1 MAENLGAIRYEI
13 DINTAN
19 MLRGEAAIDKSISGI
34 VKDFDRADK
43 AVRDFEESQRKLGR
57 TINAM
62 GQVLDKNGDVLAG
75 LSNEYRQLAKT
86 ADTSFQNVNT
96 RVNGVAQAVNG
107 QLNQALTNTSY
118 QIQDIAVQLAGGQ
131 NPFLVMA
138 QQIPQLLVGFGALA
152 AGIGAAVAVLG
163 GLYLAFGDSAS
174 NAEKLEKAIEQV
186 KAVMT
191 VGADGVANYSDE
203 LKELNHVSENLTKIK
218 LAIALTDNQKALSG
232 IKSEFADLRS
242 SLFNFQEDS
251 DEAAKRLTGLT
262 DKAPDV
268 LGLASALQS
277 LTKVTD
283 NDTKLSLLDKIEER
297 LLSLRSADGAF
308 PTSDL
313 KSFAEEFFTLSKN
326 MRQAIEQQNLLKQ
339 SQDGLS
345 GSSENTGEAFEQM
358 RVALKT
364 QRIEMK
370 RGELQ
375 AFRYALLMSGD
386 YTAAQIEALVAAKK
400 NNIALREQRKEAKKT
415 GKAMQDLSKDLD
427 AFFAK
432 ESGDS
437 TKQDQQQ
444 TATLTRQ
451 VQTIGL
457 TPEQEIQAR
466 YDRELEI
473 LRQHKE
479 KVNDINIDYAERE
492 KVIEQDRMNAI
503 KNLSNEME
511 LVNWESFGNRA
522 SGALASVALGFTDGK
537 DAARQLF
544 ASLLQEGLGAL
555 IQYGA
560 KQALISAGFIS
571 QKAAETAAVTGA
583 VGAQTAATTA
593 GIAAQSGAAIAATA
607 ATTSASV
614 ASGAAI
620 TAAMAPAAAATSV
633 ATAGA
638 APAAAAGIS
647 LSTIGL
653 IIGALV
659 GGRALAGSRE
669 FGGPVSA
676 GSMYRVGEKGNPEFF
691 KNKKNELGFI
701 PGENGEIIPADKLM
715 GGGVNWSINVE
726 NYGPDK
732 AYATID
738 DVNKT
743 VSVRIGR
750 EVAGMRDGT
759 SQFGK
764 AMKASGNYKNRASS

>member
-1 MAENLGAIRYEI
+1 MSFNDKITYEVEMT
-13 DINTAN
+13 TAN
-19 MLRGEAAIDKSISGI
+19 MLKGADVTNNTVNTMVNNFG
-34 VKDFDRADK
+34 RADVATK
-43 AVRDFEESQRKLGR
+43 NLSKSQAKLQ
-57 TINAM
+57 TQAT
-62 GQVLDKNGDVLAG
+62 QT
-75 LSNEYRQLAKT
+75 AK
-86 ADTSFQNVNT
+86 
-96 RVNGVAQAVNG
+96 AVNG

-186 KAVMT
+186 KSVMT

-203 LKELNHVSENLTKIK
+203 LKELNRVSENLTKIK

-268 LGLASALQS
+268 LGLASSLQS
-277 LTKVTD
+277 LTKITD
-283 NDTKLSLLDKIEER
+283 NDTRLSLLDKIEER

-313 KSFAEEFFTLSKN
+313 KSFAEEFFTLSNN

-345 GSSENTGEAFEQM
+345 DSSENTGEAFDQM
-358 RVALKT
+358 RIALKT
-364 QRIEMK
+364 QRIEMEQ
-370 RGELQ
+370 GEAA
-375 AFRYALLMSGD
+375 AFKYALLMSGD
-386 YTAAQIEALVAAKK
+386 YTAAQIEALVAS
-400 NNIALREQRKEAKKT
+400 NDTNIAIRQQKEEAEKSAKAIKELN
-415 GKAMQDLSKDLD
+415 DDLD

-432 ESGDS
+432 ESADS
-437 TKQDQQQ
+437 TRQDQQQ
-444 TATLTRQ
+444 TATLTRR

-457 TPEQEIQAR
+457 TPLEEIQTR
-466 YDRELEI
+466 YDQEYDL
-473 LRQHKE
+473 LRAAQERDIISKE
-479 KVNDINIDYAERE
+479 E
-492 KVIEQDRMNAI
+492 
-503 KNLSNEME
+503 
-511 LVNWESFGNRA
+511 F
-522 SGALASVALGFTDGK
+522 
-537 DAARQLF
+537 AAREIQINKNKTD
-544 ASLLQEGLGAL
+544 AITRYNQQQAQNNMLLSQSTQTTLGAL
-555 IQYGA
+555 GQAFGNFASIAEKGGSESFERYKKLAIG
-560 KQALISAGFIS
+560 QALISTFL
-571 QKAAETAAVTGA
+571 AANNAL
-583 VGAQTAATTA
+583 ATP
-593 GIAAQSGAAIAATA
+593 
-607 ATTSASV
+607 
-614 ASGAAI
+614 
-620 TAAMAPAAAATSV
+620 AP
-633 ATAGA
+633 
-638 APAAAAGIS
+638 PPIPQ
-647 LSTIGL
+647 I
-653 IIGALV
+653 
-659 GGRALAGSRE
+659 LAGSIAALGLANVNQIKSQSYSGQRE

-691 KNKKNELGFI
+691 KNKSGQLSMI
-701 PGENGEIIPADKLM
+701 PGENGEVIPANKLM

-743 VSVRIGR
+743 VNVRIGR